1 MTNSEQVIHVTDA
14 TFEETVIKSD
24 RPTLVD
30 FWAPWCGPCLAMSPL
45 VDEIAKDYKD
55 KARVAK
61 MNVDENPASAARFGI
76 RGIPTLLLFKNGKL
90 EDTLGGLASKDRLE
104 AFLKKAL

>member
-1 MTNSEQVIHVTDA
+1 MTKEEHVVHVTDSS
-14 TFEETVIKSD
+14 FEDDVIKSD
-24 RPTLVD
+24 KPTLVD

-45 VDEIAKDYKD
+45 VDEIAHDYKD

-61 MNVDENPASAARFGI
+61 INVDENPASAARYGI

-90 EDTLGGLASKDRLE
+90 EDTLVGLASKDRLE